1 MSDTPPALPRVLI
14 VDDSRIVRA
23 SIIKHLKGAYDF
35 REEPDG
41 EAGWQ
46 SLLLDPSIQVVISD
60 IGMPKLD
67 GFGLLERIR
76 GSKVPRVQE
85 VPIIIISGDED
96 DAARIKAKELGATDF
111 IAKGI
116 GNVELLARLD
126 ALSRL
131 AQTRREL
138 EESREA
144 LAKQST
150 VDPGSGLATTG
161 YLQHQ
166 GEQALALARRHNS
179 ELSVVVTDADG
190 SDDLVARHGRQDSM
204 LIVRKLSKILGTR
217 VRREDTVAQQ
227 GESQFVV
234 VSPSINLE
242 ACGAFANRLRQAIS
256 GLAMNYRGEL
266 IHISLTVGLAN
277 SVADKTATLPELIA
291 VGQERLAIGRNAGGN
306 QVVGSGGV
314 VRTGGRARYA
324 VGIEQALVM
333 LRSEAA
339 DEVRAQLPD
348 LLRDLIPLL
357 RLAEQEYKLGLPI
370 AAIEAKT
377 VVVEAE
383 AGAGGS

>member
-85 VPIIIISGDED
+85 IPIIIISGDED

-179 ELSVVVTDADG
+179 ELSVMVIDVDRFDE
-190 SDDLVARHGRQDSM
+190 LVARHGRQVSM

-234 VSPSINLE
+234 VSPSINLD

-314 VRTGGRARYA
+314 VRSGGRARYA

-333 LRSEAA
+333 LRSDAA

-383 AGAGGS
+383 AGAGSN

>member
-1 MSDTPPALPRVLI
+1 MWNCSPA
-14 VDDSRIVRA
+14 STH
-23 SIIKHLKGAYDF
+23 S
-35 REEPDG
+35 
-41 EAGWQ
+41 AG
-46 SLLLDPSIQVVISD
+46 SS
-60 IGMPKLD
+60 
-67 GFGLLERIR
+67 
-76 GSKVPRVQE
+76 
-85 VPIIIISGDED
+85 
-96 DAARIKAKELGATDF
+96 
-111 IAKGI
+111 
-116 GNVELLARLD
+116 
-126 ALSRL
+126 
-131 AQTRREL
+131 QTRREL

-150 VDPGSGLATTG
+150 VDPGSGLATPE
-161 YLQHQ
+161 YLKHQ

-179 ELSVVVTDADG
+179 ELSVMVVEVDRFDE
-190 SDDLVARHGRQDSM
+190 LVSRHGRQVSM

-277 SVADKTATLPELIA
+277 SDADKTSTLSDLIA
-291 VGQERLAIGRNAGGN
+291 VGQDRLAIGRSAGGN

-314 VRTGGRARYA
+314 VRAGGRARYA

-333 LRSEAA
+333 LRSEAE

-357 RLAEQEYKLGLPI
+357 RLAEQEYKLGLPL
-370 AAIEAKT
+370 AAIEART
-377 VVVEAE
+377 VVEAE
-383 AGAGGS
+383 ADASKQ

>member
-85 VPIIIISGDED
+85 IPIIIISGDED

-150 VDPGSGLATTG
+150 VDPGSGLATAG

-179 ELSVVVTDADG
+179 ELSVMVVDVDRF
-190 SDDLVARHGRQDSM
+190 DDLVSRHGRQVSM

-291 VGQERLAIGRNAGGN
+291 VGQERLTIGRAAGGN

-314 VRTGGRARYA
+314 VRSGGRARYA

-333 LRSEAA
+333 LRSDAA

-383 AGAGGS
+383 AGAGST

>member
-1 MSDTPPALPRVLI
+1 MSDTISALPRVLI

-23 SIIKHLKGAYDF
+23 SIIKHIKGAYDF

-46 SLLLDPSIQVVISD
+46 ALLLDPTIQVVISD

-76 GSKVPRVQE
+76 GSKVSRVQE
-85 VPIIIISGDED
+85 VPVIIISGEED
-96 DAARIKAKELGATDF
+96 DAARARAKQLGATDF

-116 GNVELLARLD
+116 GNVELLARID
-126 ALSRL
+126 ALCRL

-150 VDPGSGLATTG
+150 VDPDSGLATAG

-179 ELSVVVTDADG
+179 DLSVMVIEVDRFDE
-190 SDDLVARHGRQDSM
+190 LVLRHGRQVSM

-234 VSPSINLE
+234 VSPSIDLD
-242 ACGAFANRLRQAIS
+242 ACGAFANRLRQAIA

-266 IHISLTVGLAN
+266 IHISLTIGLAN
-277 SVADKTATLPELIA
+277 SVADKIGTLSDLIA
-291 VGQERLAIGRNAGGN
+291 VAQDRLAIGRSAGGN

-314 VRTGGRARYA
+314 VRTGGRTRYA

-333 LRSEAA
+333 LRSDAA
-339 DEVRAQLPD
+339 DEVRSQLPE
-348 LLRDLIPLL
+348 LLRDLLPLL
-357 RLAEQEYKLGLPI
+357 RLAEQEYKFGLPL
-370 AAIEAKT
+370 AAIEARAVAPDMQASDSKT
-377 VVVEAE
+377 
-383 AGAGGS
+383 

>member
-85 VPIIIISGDED
+85 IPIIIISGDED
-96 DAARIKAKELGATDF
+96 DAARIKAKGLGATDF

-150 VDPGSGLATTG
+150 VDPGSGLATAG

-179 ELSVVVTDADG
+179 ELSVMVIDVDRFDE
-190 SDDLVARHGRQDSM
+190 LVARHGRQVSM

-234 VSPSINLE
+234 VSPSINLD

-291 VGQERLAIGRNAGGN
+291 VGQERLTIGRSAGGN

-314 VRTGGRARYA
+314 VRSGGRARYA

-333 LRSEAA
+333 LRSDAA

-383 AGAGGS
+383 AGAGST

>member
-1 MSDTPPALPRVLI
+1 MSDNPPALPRVLI

-23 SIIKHLKGAYDF
+23 SIIKHIKGTYDF

-46 SLLLDPSIQVVISD
+46 TLLLDPTIQVVISD

-76 GSKVPRVQE
+76 GSKVSRVQE
-85 VPIIIISGDED
+85 VPVIIISGEED
-96 DAARIKAKELGATDF
+96 DTARAKAKQLGATDF

-144 LAKQST
+144 LAKQSAL
-150 VDPGSGLATTG
+150 DPDSGLATSG
-161 YLQHQ
+161 YLHHQ

-179 ELSVVVTDADG
+179 DVSVMVVEVDRFDELV
-190 SDDLVARHGRQDSM
+190 LRHGRQVSM

-234 VSPSINLE
+234 VSPSIDLE
-242 ACGAFANRLRQAIS
+242 ACGAFANRLRQAIA

-266 IHISLTVGLAN
+266 IHISLTIGLAN
-277 SVADKTATLPELIA
+277 SLSDKTNTLSDLIA
-291 VGQERLAIGRNAGGN
+291 VGQDRLAIGRNAGGN

-314 VRTGGRARYA
+314 MRAAGRARYA
-324 VGIEQALVM
+324 VGIEQALIM
-333 LRSEAA
+333 LRSGAE

-357 RLAEQEYKLGLPI
+357 QLAEQEYKLGLPL
-370 AAIEAKT
+370 AAIKARA
-377 VVVEAE
+377 VAVEAQDS
-383 AGAGGS
+383 ASKT